1 VVQLEGEI
9 ASVRQTGGP
18 TIFELSDET
27 GTVDCAA
34 FEAAGVRAYP
44 EVEVGDVVR
53 LTGEVE
59 LRREELQ
66 VETSELDVLDGDEH
80 DEVADRL
87 ESALVDRA
95 RPPEVEP
102 LAEDAT
108 VDAVLDD
115 VVDAATEIR
124 RAVAESRPVIVRHAA
139 TVDGYVAG
147 AAIERAVLP
156 LVRDEHAASD
166 AEYHYVDRRPLDDAF
181 YDMEAAT
188 GDVTTMLDNAER
200 HGEKLPLFVLVSAGS
215 TRESLDGYELLDAYG
230 AKRVVVDGGYAD
242 GEVADAVDAIVNPTL
257 ADADDPS
264 VPEPLRDDAD
274 GDRVT
279 TGVLAANVAAHVE
292 PEVRDDL
299 GHLPAVT
306 YWTDTP
312 DAYGDLAV
320 EAGYDAEFVSDLR
333 EAIALEAFYQSYEDK
348 REIVQ
353 DLLWDAGNADLAAHV
368 SGQFREKL
376 DTEIDTAE
384 PHVEEREVSGARF
397 RVLDTEAFTHRFDFP
412 PIDLLLDAIHRRDEG
427 PTPAVTLGVDEDELR
442 LRSTAPV
449 DVRAVAT
456 AVADDV
462 TDGGVKPKGA
472 RDGRIEF
479 LVGER
484 ERVLEAAI
492 REIAAQ
498 L

>member
-1 VVQLEGEI
+1 
-9 ASVRQTGGP
+9 
-18 TIFELSDET
+18 
-27 GTVDCAA
+27 VDCAA

-59 LRREELQ
+59 LRRDELQ
-66 VETSELDVLDGDEH
+66 VETAALEVLEGDDRDDVAE
-80 DEVADRL
+80 RL
-87 ESALVDRA
+87 ESALVERA

-102 LAEDAT
+102 LADDPV

-124 RAVAESRPVIVRHAA
+124 RAVVESRPVIVRHAA

-147 AAIERAVLP
+147 AAVERAVLP
-156 LVRDEHAASD
+156 LVRDQHAAAD

-215 TRESLDGYELLDAYG
+215 TRESLDGYALLDAYG
-230 AKRVVVDGGYAD
+230 AKRVVVDGGHAD
-242 GEVADAVDAIVNPTL
+242 DAVADAVDAIVNPTL
-257 ADADDPS
+257 GGADDPS
-264 VPEPLRDDAD
+264 VPAALRAD
-274 GDRVT
+274 SEDRVT
-279 TGVLAANVAAHVE
+279 TGVLAANVAAHVN
-292 PEVRDDL
+292 PDVRDDL
-299 GHLPAVT
+299 AHLSAVT
-306 YWTDTP
+306 YWQDTP
-312 DAYGDLAV
+312 EGYAALAAD
-320 EAGYDAEFVSDLR
+320 AGYDPEFVSDLR

-348 REIVQ
+348 RELVQ

-376 DTEIDTAE
+376 DTELDTAR
-384 PHVEEREVSGARF
+384 PHVEEREVAGVRF

-412 PIDLLLDAIHRRDEG
+412 PIDLLLDALHRRDTG
-427 PTPAVTLGVDEDELR
+427 PTPAVIVGVDEDEIC
-442 LRSTAPV
+442 LRSTDPV
-449 DVRAVAT
+449 NVRAVAD
-456 AVADDV
+456 AVADEIP
-462 TDGGVKPKGA
+462 DGGVRPKGS
-472 RDGRIEF
+472 RDGRVEF

-484 ERVLEAAI
+484 ERVLEATI
-492 REIAAQ
+492 REVAQ
-498 L
+498 RL